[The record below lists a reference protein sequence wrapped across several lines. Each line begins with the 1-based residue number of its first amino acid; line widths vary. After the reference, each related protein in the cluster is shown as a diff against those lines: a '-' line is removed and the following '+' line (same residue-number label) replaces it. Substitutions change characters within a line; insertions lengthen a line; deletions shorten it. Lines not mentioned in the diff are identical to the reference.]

1 MSLSASSSSRLG
13 VRRRGRAASPAIPL
27 VPCPNCGRQAKV
39 YVSGTDEH
47 PGWTFYKCKYHSSTC
62 IFWHWEREYVIY
74 LIDNNVLRG
83 DAAVDALGWAED
95 RREDLELSLGKKKL
109 VEEWGRGSQAG
120 ACIAGTS
127 NNTAAHDGNRRTV
140 SELVVL
146 GRQIVLLLKI
156 VLAMLFF
163 IVVAAVFFIWKK

>member
-1 MSLSASSSSRLG
+1 MSLSASSSSRSG
-13 VRRRGRAASPAIPL
+13 VRRCGRAAAPAIPL

-47 PGWTFYKCKYHSSTC
+47 PGWTFYKCKYHS
-62 IFWHWEREYVIY
+62 HWEREYVIY

-95 RREDLELSLGKKKL
+95 MREELDLSLEKKKL
-109 VEEWGRGSQAG
+109 AEEWGRGSQAR

-127 NNTAAHDGNRRTV
+127 NNSAAFDGNRRTV
-140 SELVVL
+140 LEQVVL

-163 IVVAAVFFIWKK
+163 IAIASVFFIWKKCCVN